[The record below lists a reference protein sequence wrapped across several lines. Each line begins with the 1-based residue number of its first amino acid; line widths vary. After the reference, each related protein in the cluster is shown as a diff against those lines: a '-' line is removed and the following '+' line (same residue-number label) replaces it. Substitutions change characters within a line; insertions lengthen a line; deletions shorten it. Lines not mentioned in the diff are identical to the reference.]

1 MKISS
6 FRKVLIM
13 EPNRVELVEEKDK
26 ELEWDE
32 GKVLVKTCFTAI
44 SAGTEYANV
53 TGDRNV
59 DATRKAEDTVRVYPC
74 GLGYAASGIV
84 EQVGANVKSV
94 KPGDRVAL
102 IACGHQNYHS
112 VDEKMVM
119 KIPYE
124 DITLEETAPMFIA
137 SFSLSGA
144 RKLRIQAGESA
155 CVMGLGVLGMYAVQF
170 CSAMGAAPVI
180 AVDPVKEKRERAL
193 RLGADFA
200 LDPFEADFVE
210 KVRELTDGRMINAAV
225 EVTGK
230 GQGLDM
236 VLDIMARH
244 GRVSLLGCTRNSDFT
259 IDYYRKVHYPG
270 IELIGAHTCTRPEN
284 DSRPGFWTYRDD
296 YAAMLRLIH
305 YGKVNFKDMIA
316 QIHPVSE
323 TTQVYDRLARDYKN
337 FPAGVLL
344 DWREA

>member
-1 MKISS
+1 M
-6 FRKVLIM
+6 
-13 EPNRVELVEEKDK
+13 
-26 ELEWDE
+26 
-32 GKVLVKTCFTAI
+32 
-44 SAGTEYANV
+44 
-53 TGDRNV
+53 TGDRNT
-59 DATRKAEDTVRVYPC
+59 DATRKAEDTVRRYPS
-74 GLGYAASGIV
+74 GFGYAASGIV
-84 EQVGANVKSV
+84 EKVGADVKSV

-102 IACGHQNYHS
+102 IACGHQNYHTA
-112 VDEKMVM
+112 DEKLVL

-124 DITLEETAPMFIA
+124 NISLEETAPMFIA

-155 CVMGLGVLGMYAVQF
+155 AVMGLGVLGMYAVQF
-170 CSAMGAAPVI
+170 CAAMGATPVI

-193 RLGADFA
+193 ALGADYA
-200 LDPFEADFVE
+200 LDPFEPDFVE
-210 KVRELTDGRMINAAV
+210 KVREITDGRMINAAV

-244 GRVSLLGCTRNSDFT
+244 GRVALLGCTRNSDFT

-270 IELIGAHTCTRPEN
+270 IELIGAHTGTRPEN

-296 YAAMLRLIH
+296 YAAMFRLIH
-305 YGKVNFKDMIA
+305 YGKVDFKDMIA
-316 QIHPVSE
+316 EIHPVSE
-323 TTQVYDRLARDYKN
+323 TTQVYHRLAHDYQN